1 MSRDVLLNYT
11 FKLTIQDTIVAPSL
25 AYLKKVL
32 VLVKAKSGVT
42 PGTITAC
49 TSSSEIAAI
58 TDNADAV
65 ELLNGGLSS
74 IYVLASADLNIDTIL
89 DATSFEFFTILVSS
103 DFNTTEL
110 GLRDFGTFEGV
121 IGYAFTDAVAAKAF
135 GAVSKQCAFLT
146 DATNKAKNMC
156 YAFGA
161 FLSTSGWNNQQYIEM
176 PYNDGIT
183 DLGYAEGY
191 FDDRISFVLTSPQY
205 TNRLAFF
212 VAGGKAIIAP
222 YIKEEIRVSQQGFAL
237 IYINANKPQ
246 YTLTQAKLLQAYLQK
261 KLDENYVNTA
271 LVETGVVKV
280 ELGTD
285 AFIAE
290 GDITISE
297 PSALWRLRGD
307 LTTEI

>member
-32 VLVKAKSGVT
+32 ILVKPKAGVT
-42 PGTITAC
+42 GGTITAC
-49 TSSSEIAAI
+49 TSSAQIEAI

-65 ELLNGGLSS
+65 QLLNGGLSS
-74 IYVLASADLNIDTIL
+74 IYVLAMADLDLETVL
-89 DATSFEFFTILVSS
+89 EATTFEFYTILVSS

-121 IGYAFTDAVAAKAF
+121 IGYAFTDAAAAKAF

-156 YAFGA
+156 FAFGT
-161 FLSTSGWNNQQYIEM
+161 FLSSAGWNNQQYIEM
-176 PYNDGIT
+176 PFNDGIT
-183 DLGYAEGY
+183 DLGDAEGY

-212 VAGGKAIIAP
+212 VAGKKAIIAP
-222 YIKEEIRVSQQGFAL
+222 YVKEEIRVSQQGYAL

-246 YTLTQAKLLQAYLQK
+246 YTLTQAKLLQSYLQK
-261 KLDENYVNTA
+261 KLDEGYVNTSA
-271 LVETGVVKV
+271 IDSGVVNV
-280 ELGTD
+280 VLGND

-290 GDITISE
+290 GDIVISE

>member
-1 MSRDVLLNYT
+1 MSRDVLLNYS

-32 VLVKAKSGVT
+32 ILVKPKSGVT

-49 TSSSEIAAI
+49 SSSSEIAAI

-89 DATSFEFFTILVSS
+89 DATTFEFYTILVSS

-121 IGYAFTDAVAAKAF
+121 VGYAFTDAVAAKAF
-135 GAVSKQCAFLT
+135 GATSKQCAFLT

-156 YAFGA
+156 FAFGA
-161 FLSTSGWNNQQYIEM
+161 FLSSSGWNNQQYIEM

-183 DLGYAEGY
+183 DLGDAEDL

-222 YIKEEIRVSQQGFAL
+222 YLKEEIRVSQQGFAL

-246 YTLTQAKLLQAYLQK
+246 YTLTQAKLLQGYLQK
-261 KLDENYVNTA
+261 KLDENYVNNQTIDSGT
-271 LVETGVVKV
+271 VTVD
-280 ELGTD
+280 LGTE

-290 GDITISE
+290 GDIVISE